1 MKMSIPMTLHQAH
14 ERLMRYCDKAERCQ
28 QDALRLA
35 LKWGFG
41 MDEAQGLVAQLIT
54 EGFISEQRYA
64 SAFAHDKFA
73 FYQWGARKIEQ
84 GLKRK
89 GITERNIRDALKNIP
104 KEDEADTIVAL
115 IKKKEPQFRGLQLY
129 QKKVKL
135 MRYLLSKG
143 FASDDIGPHVE
154 RYLNG

>member
-41 MDEAQGLVAQLIT
+41 MDEAHGLVAQLIT

-115 IKKKEPQFRGLQLY
+115 IKKKEPQLRGLQLY
-129 QKKVKL
+129 QKKVTL
-135 MRYLLSKG
+135 MRYLLSQG